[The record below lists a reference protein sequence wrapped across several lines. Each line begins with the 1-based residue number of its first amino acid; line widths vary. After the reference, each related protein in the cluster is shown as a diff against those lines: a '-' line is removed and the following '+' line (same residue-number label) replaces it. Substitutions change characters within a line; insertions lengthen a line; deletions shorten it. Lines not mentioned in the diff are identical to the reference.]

1 MEEGDSIVTMS
12 TKLAYQVTAL
22 ARSAS
27 VAEAISAH
35 WREYLMESTELAAF
49 MLSTCVC
56 GTLIYSNQSPLNS
69 LALSPVFESSL
80 MGIAMAATVFLVIQ
94 SPFGRRSG
102 AHFNPAVTL
111 TFFWLGRMHR
121 WDAAFYIAAQFG
133 GAVAGVLAARGIV
146 GLRLSAP
153 PVQYMVTLPGKHG
166 STIAFVFEFLLSV
179 LLMSTVLYASNHR
192 LLARFTPVL
201 VALLTV
207 FYFVL
212 SSSISGFSV
221 NPARSLS
228 SALFAWIW
236 RGIWIYFSAP
246 CLGML
251 TAAAI
256 YIRWVGSD
264 RVYCAKVFHDMRS
277 VCPFPCHFERV
288 YQER

>member
-1 MEEGDSIVTMS
+1 MS
-12 TKLAYQVTAL
+12 TKAAFRVTAL

-27 VAEAISAH
+27 VAEAISVH
-35 WREYLMESTELAAF
+35 WKEYLMEGTELGAL
-49 MLSTCVC
+49 MLSTCIC
-56 GTLIYSNQSPLNS
+56 GTLIYSNESPVNS
-69 LALSPVFESSL
+69 LALPPVFESSL
-80 MGIAMAATVFLVIQ
+80 MGMAMAATAFLVIR

-133 GAVAGVLAARGIV
+133 GAVAGVLTARGIV
-146 GLRLSAP
+146 GLPLSAP
-153 PVQYMVTLPGKHG
+153 PVQYMVTLPGKYG
-166 STIAFVFEFLLSV
+166 SAITFVFEFLLSV

-192 LLARFTPVL
+192 LLVRFTPAL
-201 VALLTV
+201 VAVLTV
-207 FYFVL
+207 LYFVL
-212 SSSISGFSV
+212 SSSIAGFSV
-221 NPARSLS
+221 NPGRSFS

-236 RGIWIYFSAP
+236 RGIWIYFAAP

-256 YIRWVGSD
+256 YIRWVGPD

-277 VCPFPCHFERV
+277 TCPFRCDFHRW
-288 YQER
+288 YQEP

>member
-1 MEEGDSIVTMS
+1 MMS
-12 TKLAYQVTAL
+12 TKHAYRVTAL
-22 ARSAS
+22 APSAS
-27 VAEAISAH
+27 VAEAISVH
-35 WREYLMESTELAAF
+35 WKEYLMEGTELGAF
-49 MLSTCVC
+49 MLSTCIC
-56 GTLIYSNQSPLNS
+56 GTLIYSNRSPLNS
-69 LALSPVFESSL
+69 LALSAVFESSL
-80 MGIAMAATVFLVIQ
+80 MGIAMAATVFLLIQ
-94 SPFGRRSG
+94 SPFGRRTG

-111 TFFWLGRMHR
+111 TFFWLHRMHR
-121 WDAAFYIAAQFG
+121 WDAAFYIAAQFC
-133 GAVAGVLAARGIV
+133 GAFAGVLAARGIV
-146 GLRLSAP
+146 GLRLSEP
-153 PVQYMVTLPGKHG
+153 PVQFMVTLPGKYG
-166 STIAFVFEFLLSV
+166 SAIAFAFEFVLSV

-207 FYFVL
+207 LYYVL
-212 SSSISGFSV
+212 SPSISGFSV

-277 VCPFPCHFERV
+277 VCPFPCHFQRV

>member
-1 MEEGDSIVTMS
+1 MS

-111 TFFWLGRMHR
+111 TFFCLRRMHR
-121 WDAAFYIAAQFG
+121 WDAAFYITAQFC
-133 GAVAGVLAARGIV
+133 GAFAGVLAARGIV
-146 GLRLSAP
+146 GLRLSEP
-153 PVQYMVTLPGKHG
+153 PVQYMVTLPGKYG
-166 STIAFVFEFLLSV
+166 STIAFAYEFVLSV

-192 LLARFTPVL
+192 LFARFTPAL

-221 NPARSLS
+221 NPARSFS

-277 VCPFPCHFERV
+277 VCPFPCHFKRV

>member
-1 MEEGDSIVTMS
+1 MS
-12 TKLAYQVTAL
+12 TKHAYRVTAL

-27 VAEAISAH
+27 IAEAISAH
-35 WREYLMESTELAAF
+35 WREYLMEGTELGAF
-49 MLSTCVC
+49 MVSTCIC
-56 GTLIYSNQSPLNS
+56 GTLIYRNESLLNS
-69 LALSPVFESSL
+69 LALSPLFESSL
-80 MGIAMAATVFLVIQ
+80 MGLAMATTVFLIIQ

-121 WDAAFYIAAQFG
+121 WDATFYIAAQFG
-133 GAVAGVLAARGIV
+133 GAVAGVLAARGIL
-146 GLRLSAP
+146 GLRLSAS
-153 PVQYMVTLPGKHG
+153 PVQYMVTLPGKYG
-166 STIAFVFEFLLSV
+166 STTAFVFEFLLST

-192 LLARFTPVL
+192 LLVRFTPVL

-207 FYFVL
+207 LYFVL

-236 RGIWIYFSAP
+236 SGIWIYFSAP

-256 YIRWVGSD
+256 YIKWLGSD
-264 RVYCAKVFHDMRS
+264 RVYCAKVFHDTRS
-277 VCPFPCHFERV
+277 ICAFDCHFQRA
-288 YQER
+288 YQET